1 MGLSENPN
9 IPAPGKLRTT
19 FHVVKIVVKSKA
31 TDPLPAS
38 VAVSASCFKQPIL
51 NTFSLRIKA
60 VRPTHKWSVTD
71 DRAGPPGNP
80 SAGVPG
86 PQPGTGPARYRA
98 GPETCVRAYVKARY
112 RAGPVPRPR

>member
-31 TDPLPAS
+31 TDPLPAF
-38 VAVSASCFKQPIL
+38 VVVSASCFKQPNL
-51 NTFSLRIKA
+51 NTFSLRMKA
-60 VRPTHKWSVTD
+60 VRPTHKWSVT

-80 SAGVPG
+80 SAGVP
-86 PQPGTGPARYRA
+86 PP
-98 GPETCVRAYVKARY
+98 
-112 RAGPVPRPR
+112 

>member
-9 IPAPGKLRTT
+9 IPAPGKLGTT

-80 SAGVPG
+80 VPAR
-86 PQPGTGPARYRA
+86 PGAGPAR
-98 GPETCVRAYVKARY
+98 
-112 RAGPVPRPR
+112 